1 MIPRYS
7 RPEMARLWS
16 DENRFAT
23 WLEVEIAATEVL
35 AERGVVPKEALA
47 AIRERARFDVQ
58 RIEEIER
65 EVQHD
70 VIAFVSCVAESV
82 GPEGRFLHY
91 GLTSSD
97 VVDTALSILMRDA
110 IDLRAGG
117 PRGPDGRR
125 SRARLPPQARR
136 R

>member
-23 WLEVEIAATEVL
+23 WLAVEIAASEVL
-35 AERGVVPKEALA
+35 AARGIVPQQALA
-47 AIRERARFDVQ
+47 AIRARARFDVA
-58 RIEEIER
+58 RIDELER

-70 VIAFVSCVAESV
+70 LIAFVSCVAESV
-82 GPEGRFLHY
+82 GPEGRWLHY

-97 VVDTALSILMRDA
+97 VVDTALSMRMRDA
-110 IDLRAGG
+110 TDLISKDVDALAEAVRE
-117 PRGPDGRR
+117 R
-125 SRARLPPQARR
+125 
-136 R
+136 